1 MGKHTRVVGLEGK
14 LKTGLFKVGGMR
26 LSRERT
32 GVGALTLGCWAAG
45 RLVVCGRW
53 EQCEVV
59 GGHMEGNRS

>member
-14 LKTGLFKVGGMR
+14 LTTGLFKVGGMR

-45 RLVVCGRW
+45 RLVVCVQW
-53 EQCEVV
+53 
-59 GGHMEGNRS
+59 